1 MMTLWSVAS
10 VLTLAFIFWLNAV
23 MTASP
28 YIVYLSGLKKQSE
41 RKNRLVALLLLLAS
55 LLYFFLKVGSFAAEG
70 FAGMIDTTYMQ
81 FIWTGPV
88 GLFIQLQIAV
98 AIAWIVYS
106 VVKLKRI
113 KWVLYVVAIGL
124 MGWSFLSI
132 GHGSDA
138 VWWGKLALLTHLLVA
153 WVWFGS
159 LNSLRKLATSV
170 PLAKAKAIMER
181 FGVHMSAAVPIL
193 LIAGLVMYRSATGRW
208 MPELPL
214 TSYDTVLLAK
224 LVFVALILLVAA
236 LHKLKFV
243 PQLND
248 NAAAKRLKNSI
259 TAEMVLAVTIFS
271 LASALSSAFS
281 PG

>member
-1 MMTLWSVAS
+1 MTLWSVAS

-41 RKNRLVALLLLLAS
+41 RKNSVAALLLLLAS

-70 FAGMIDTTYMQ
+70 LAGMADSTYMQ

-88 GLFIQLQIAV
+88 GLFIQLQVTVAV
-98 AIAWIVYS
+98 AWIIYS
-106 VVKLKRI
+106 VVKVTSI
-113 KWVLYVVAIGL
+113 QWMLYVVAIGL

-248 NAAAKRLKNSI
+248 NAAAKRLKN
-259 TAEMVLAVTIFS
+259 LS
-271 LASALSSAFS
+271 LIHI
-281 PG
+281 

>member
-1 MMTLWSVAS
+1 MTLWSVAS

-41 RKNRLVALLLLLAS
+41 RKNSLVALLLLLAS

-70 FAGMIDTTYMQ
+70 FAGMIDKTYMQ

-138 VWWGKLALLTHLLVA
+138 VW
-153 WVWFGS
+153 
-159 LNSLRKLATSV
+159 
-170 PLAKAKAIMER
+170 
-181 FGVHMSAAVPIL
+181 
-193 LIAGLVMYRSATGRW
+193 
-208 MPELPL
+208 
-214 TSYDTVLLAK
+214 
-224 LVFVALILLVAA
+224 
-236 LHKLKFV
+236 
-243 PQLND
+243 
-248 NAAAKRLKNSI
+248 
-259 TAEMVLAVTIFS
+259 
-271 LASALSSAFS
+271 
-281 PG
+281 